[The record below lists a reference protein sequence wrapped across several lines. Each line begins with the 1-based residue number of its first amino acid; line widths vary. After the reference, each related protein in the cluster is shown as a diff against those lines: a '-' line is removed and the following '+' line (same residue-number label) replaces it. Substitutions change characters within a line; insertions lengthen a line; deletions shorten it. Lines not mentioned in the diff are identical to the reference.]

1 MKGNLPRRRIYLPH
15 YFNVSSMVQCIQ
27 FLILF
32 FSPVT
37 DNKLLSFFYS
47 RILFLRSF
55 EKLGLDYLKKVKPML
70 SDLNTYLSKVGI
82 CKKCD

>member
-1 MKGNLPRRRIYLPH
+1 
-15 YFNVSSMVQCIQ
+15 MVQCIQ

-32 FSPVT
+32 FCPVT
-37 DNKLLSFFYS
+37 DNKLLYIFLFD
-47 RILFLRSF
+47 LFLRSF

-82 CKKCD
+82 CKKYD

>member
-1 MKGNLPRRRIYLPH
+1 MKGNLPRKRIYFPH

-32 FSPVT
+32 FCPGLT
-37 DNKLLSFFYS
+37 INYYLFFLLT
-47 RILFLRSF
+47 LFPRSF

-82 CKKCD
+82 CKKYD